1 MEYYQIL
8 KQRRLD
14 LNLSIQDIAV
24 QTRLRP
30 EYIRAIE
37 EHNLDIFSD
46 DFSYV
51 RYFVHGYCDAIG
63 VNWDY
68 IKDAVDADVMAYAA
82 ARDQALEQAQVK
94 MIQSMPSAKPSK
106 QTSRA
111 NQKRRTQKNMKNSA
125 SKLSRYISW
134 GNQNRLSRLILVC
147 AISLIGVFAVF
158 GYISRSRASASLEAQ
173 RQAREQELKN
183 QEATTQRLAE
193 DLQSRKRTDGSG
205 DQQGALSLTAL
216 GNDKYRLS
224 GFLPTTTTIP
234 ITITPNGTQN
244 VTIYWNDTPAHSAS
258 SDKAINY
265 DLQAEGDGVLQVTI
279 SGSTK
284 TASMSIGGYIIPEN
298 CLVPDTNGTLT
309 IQFEVVHDGTPVTN
323 NESSSVENNS
333 SEEEPSEYESQYE
346 EPVEEPVD
354 DPSYYEDYPGYET
367 DYEEPIYEEPIYDDP
382 NNYIYDD
389 GTGDYV
395 EYGTDMDYY
404 PVDGNGQPII
414 PEAGY

>member
-134 GNQNRLSRLILVC
+134 GNQNRDRKSTRL
-147 AISLIGVFAVF
+147 
-158 GYISRSRASASLEAQ
+158 
-173 RQAREQELKN
+173 
-183 QEATTQRLAE
+183 
-193 DLQSRKRTDGSG
+193 
-205 DQQGALSLTAL
+205 
-216 GNDKYRLS
+216 
-224 GFLPTTTTIP
+224 
-234 ITITPNGTQN
+234 
-244 VTIYWNDTPAHSAS
+244 
-258 SDKAINY
+258 
-265 DLQAEGDGVLQVTI
+265 
-279 SGSTK
+279 
-284 TASMSIGGYIIPEN
+284 
-298 CLVPDTNGTLT
+298 
-309 IQFEVVHDGTPVTN
+309 
-323 NESSSVENNS
+323 NS
-333 SEEEPSEYESQYE
+333 SHL
-346 EPVEEPVD
+346 
-354 DPSYYEDYPGYET
+354 
-367 DYEEPIYEEPIYDDP
+367 
-382 NNYIYDD
+382 
-389 GTGDYV
+389 
-395 EYGTDMDYY
+395 
-404 PVDGNGQPII
+404 
-414 PEAGY
+414 A